1 MNIRQRAFVPV
12 LVLLASSALAQTQV
26 SGNVSGTW
34 LETFSPFIV
43 DGTVTVPSGQE
54 LVIEPGVEV
63 LFAGS
68 HAFNVEGRLMAVG
81 APGDTIRF
89 QPQDPAGTWGGINF
103 TDLNSNGQQGS
114 TLSYCR
120 IEKSGSSGVD
130 IDHSDAV
137 VVEHCLIVGS
147 SAYRGGG
154 VNLSYSDAVLR
165 ESVVA
170 FNSAS
175 LYGGGI
181 YAYYA
186 SPQITD
192 VIIESN
198 ETPDD
203 GGGAY
208 FNAASPVLDG
218 VTIRANDAY
227 QGGGVFCG
235 SNANYVL
242 SNSIV
247 EANTAYRGAG
257 IYGGG
262 GTSTIQ
268 TTTIASNVAGNYGG
282 GIYAYGHDVSATDVT
297 IENNTAAV
305 AGGVYAG
312 AGADVVFTRVGIIG
326 NASSQD
332 GGGLYIYTNSSSNGS
347 SLTQVTFSANVAG
360 SSGGAIYRSGTSAA
374 LDLNSAILWG
384 NQASSSNEIHVNAGT
399 VDVIYSDIWGTL
411 WPGTGNISA
420 EPMFANPVAGDYTL
434 MAGSPCI
441 DTGDPALPADP
452 DDTRADMGAYFG
464 VSDPTGTITISV
476 DPVPLR
482 APWVLTGPEGQ
493 VSAAGDTTL
502 AEMPVGEYILSWGNV
517 AGWTAPT
524 PSSDGGVLEA
534 LQTLAFGTSYGVDDP
549 QILAVDDVP
558 DDQGGWVRLDFERCG
573 LDIGNADWPETP
585 ITGYNVHRRVDGAG
599 LAERV
604 AAAAAELAG
613 ASAPGQPVLR
623 YPADRVA
630 TATIDGTD
638 YVMAREGAADI
649 PPGVWEVVGTVYA
662 MQQDTYLALAPTLAD
677 QVIGEP
683 TPDTVYFVSAHTTI
697 PSLFYCSAPASGI
710 STDDIAPSVPDGFQA
725 TYSYTPEGGVDVA
738 LTWTVSEANDLDHY
752 RIYSGETPDFEP
764 DTFSATTAT
773 AMTLSY
779 PDNLPVFFK
788 VSARDHV
795 GNESEIAAPITVV
808 GVDDSVPLADVGLH
822 ANYPNPFN
830 PVTRIPF
837 AIARAG
843 AVRLAIYDLA
853 GRMVTELVAG
863 DLAAG
868 PHTAVWTGT
877 DARGKA
883 VASGS
888 YLCVLEMSDRT
899 ESRVMTLVR

>member
-282 GIYAYGHDVSATDVT
+282 GI
-297 IENNTAAV
+297 
-305 AGGVYAG
+305 
-312 AGADVVFTRVGIIG
+312 
-326 NASSQD
+326 
-332 GGGLYIYTNSSSNGS
+332 
-347 SLTQVTFSANVAG
+347 
-360 SSGGAIYRSGTSAA
+360 
-374 LDLNSAILWG
+374 
-384 NQASSSNEIHVNAGT
+384 
-399 VDVIYSDIWGTL
+399 
-411 WPGTGNISA
+411 
-420 EPMFANPVAGDYTL
+420 
-434 MAGSPCI
+434 
-441 DTGDPALPADP
+441 
-452 DDTRADMGAYFG
+452 
-464 VSDPTGTITISV
+464 
-476 DPVPLR
+476 
-482 APWVLTGPEGQ
+482 
-493 VSAAGDTTL
+493 
-502 AEMPVGEYILSWGNV
+502 
-517 AGWTAPT
+517 
-524 PSSDGGVLEA
+524 
-534 LQTLAFGTSYGVDDP
+534 
-549 QILAVDDVP
+549 
-558 DDQGGWVRLDFERCG
+558 
-573 LDIGNADWPETP
+573 
-585 ITGYNVHRRVDGAG
+585 
-599 LAERV
+599 
-604 AAAAAELAG
+604 
-613 ASAPGQPVLR
+613 
-623 YPADRVA
+623 
-630 TATIDGTD
+630 
-638 YVMAREGAADI
+638 
-649 PPGVWEVVGTVYA
+649 
-662 MQQDTYLALAPTLAD
+662 
-677 QVIGEP
+677 
-683 TPDTVYFVSAHTTI
+683 
-697 PSLFYCSAPASGI
+697 
-710 STDDIAPSVPDGFQA
+710 
-725 TYSYTPEGGVDVA
+725 
-738 LTWTVSEANDLDHY
+738 
-752 RIYSGETPDFEP
+752 
-764 DTFSATTAT
+764 
-773 AMTLSY
+773 
-779 PDNLPVFFK
+779 
-788 VSARDHV
+788 
-795 GNESEIAAPITVV
+795 
-808 GVDDSVPLADVGLH
+808 
-822 ANYPNPFN
+822 
-830 PVTRIPF
+830 
-837 AIARAG
+837 
-843 AVRLAIYDLA
+843 
-853 GRMVTELVAG
+853 
-863 DLAAG
+863 
-868 PHTAVWTGT
+868 
-877 DARGKA
+877 
-883 VASGS
+883 
-888 YLCVLEMSDRT
+888 
-899 ESRVMTLVR
+899 